1 VTAALAYLLAKAGAG
16 VALVLASL
24 WLLGGAALAQDSL
37 IDPEAAHLRR
47 SLRDLENRPAAGA
60 DLELQ
65 RARRD
70 LIRAGRGVYFTP
82 EQGRIDRALDQLS
95 RERRR
100 VEPPP
105 PPTTLQPRGDPLP
118 SSYGEDAPLPSM
130 RRELATLGRL
140 LSRAEEGLSAGRLR
154 QVRSDLAAAR
164 GMLAGLAPDD
174 ADPPGT
180 LARLQAQAAAI
191 ETRLAAMP

>member
-1 VTAALAYLLAKAGAG
+1 MTAALNHLLVKAGAR

-24 WLLGGAALAQDSL
+24 GLGGAALAQNSL
-37 IDPEAAHLRR
+37 IDPDTAHLRR
-47 SLRDLENRPAAGA
+47 SLRSLENRPATGT

-65 RARRD
+65 RTRRD

-82 EQGRIDRALDQLS
+82 EQGRIDRALDRLS

-100 VEPPP
+100 IEPPA
-105 PPTTLQPRGDPLP
+105 PPTTLEPRGDRLP
-118 SSYGEDAPLPSM
+118 SSYAEDAPLPSM

-140 LSRAEEGLSAGRLR
+140 LSRAEEGLSAGRVR
-154 QVRSDLAAAR
+154 QARSDLAAAQ

-174 ADPPGT
+174 ADPPGM

-191 ETRLAAMP
+191 ETRLASLR